1 MEFLVKRQNPAANRA
16 LVVLKCHNSII
27 PSTPAFAQYPEARSP
42 LSPSGNLERSLPALT
57 DIVEFLERIERLHPF
72 IQRIAIKLYSWA
84 KSVDQIHL
92 HQIATLLESSQ
103 LSQCEQRFL
112 EEQKAKKISPKQQEV
127 LNQIE
132 AKVGVKG

>member
-1 MEFLVKRQNPAANRA
+1 LKRQNPAANRA
-16 LVVLKCHNSII
+16 LVRLNFHNSIV
-27 PSTPAFAQYPEARSP
+27 PSALASTQYLEARSP
-42 LSPSGNLERSLPALT
+42 LSLSGNLERSLPALT
-57 DIVEFLERIERLHPF
+57 DIIEFLERIERLHPF
-72 IQRIAIKLYSWA
+72 IQRITIKLYSWA
-84 KSVDQIHL
+84 KSIEQIHL
-92 HQIATLLESSQ
+92 RQIASLLESSQ